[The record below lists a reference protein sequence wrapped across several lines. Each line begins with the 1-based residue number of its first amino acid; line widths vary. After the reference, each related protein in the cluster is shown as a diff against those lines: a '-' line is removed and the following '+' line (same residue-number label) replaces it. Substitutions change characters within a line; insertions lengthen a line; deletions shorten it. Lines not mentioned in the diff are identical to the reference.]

1 MLEVNKWSFCQP
13 DNQFS
18 LQKWQKTVDLMTE
31 LFSAPAGFIVHKT
44 DEAYRIIVSSE
55 QRENPYH
62 AGIELAIDDN
72 IFCKKVLKDMAPLY
86 IPQVSLDNQWDD
98 CPLTVDGVESY
109 LGVPITWPSGEPF
122 GTFCV
127 MDFKKTDYQ
136 HSLLELIEQL
146 RDMVEDDLALLDN
159 FTQMREIA
167 MLDPLTNI
175 YNRRALN
182 LLCQH
187 KLNLAARLGFNICC
201 LFIDIDNFKPL
212 NDKHGH
218 EVGDKALICL
228 ADTLKQ
234 YLREADIIG
243 RLGGDEFIAVLQVK
257 SNDCIEAISYKLNEA
272 FKENLKHMAIP
283 ELNLSIG
290 SGIVA
295 QPKETFAELLKRADE
310 DMYEKKQASKLTR

>member
-1 MLEVNKWSFCQP
+1 
-13 DNQFS
+13 
-18 LQKWQKTVDLMTE
+18 
-31 LFSAPAGFIVHKT
+31 
-44 DEAYRIIVSSE
+44 
-55 QRENPYH
+55 
-62 AGIELAIDDN
+62 
-72 IFCKKVLKDMAPLY
+72 
-86 IPQVSLDNQWDD
+86 
-98 CPLTVDGVESY
+98 
-109 LGVPITWPSGEPF
+109 
-122 GTFCV
+122 
-127 MDFKKTDYQ
+127 
-136 HSLLELIEQL
+136 
-146 RDMVEDDLALLDN
+146 
-159 FTQMREIA
+159 